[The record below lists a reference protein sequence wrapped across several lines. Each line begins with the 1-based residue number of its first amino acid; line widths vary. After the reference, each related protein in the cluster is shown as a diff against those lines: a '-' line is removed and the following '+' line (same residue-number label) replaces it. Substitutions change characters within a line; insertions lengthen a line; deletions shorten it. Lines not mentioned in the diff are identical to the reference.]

1 MNYRELI
8 LQLTPLR
15 GNGEARAIVR
25 MVLEERFGLSQTD
38 LLLGKDT
45 TLSADD
51 RKEFEKIA
59 HRLLSGEPVQ
69 YVLGF
74 ADFCGHRFR
83 VAPEVLIPRPETEE
97 LVRRALDSLT
107 ADSTAGRRIENNH
120 RKQTFLDL
128 CTGSGCIAISLA
140 LACPEATVIGIDI
153 SEAALAVARQN
164 ATDLKAGNV
173 EFRLQDILEAS
184 DRASVEAPK
193 TSPTAP
199 FPTPSTEGDAVFPL
213 TGSTGEDASTQR
225 KREEGFSLI
234 ISNPPYVCIS
244 EAAEMETT
252 VLDHEPH
259 LALFVPDDDPL
270 RFYHAIAV
278 IARKALLPGGYLFV
292 EINAGLSEETRKLF
306 IDKGFCDVILHHDTF
321 GRPRIIEASQ
331 PI

>member
-15 GNGEARAIVR
+15 GDGEARAIVR

-59 HRLLSGEPVQ
+59 QRLLSGEPVQ
-69 YVLGF
+69 YILGF

-107 ADSTAGRRIENNH
+107 AESAAGTSEEGNPS
-120 RKQTFLDL
+120 KQRFLDL

-140 LACPEATVIGIDI
+140 LACPEANVVGIDI
-153 SEAALAVARQN
+153 SEPALAVARQN
-164 ATDLKAGNV
+164 AIDLGAGNV
-173 EFRLQDILEAS
+173 TFRQQDILTNS
-184 DRASVEAPK
+184 DCTSFEVPEVSSTTPK
-193 TSPTAP
+193 
-199 FPTPSTEGDAVFPL
+199 
-213 TGSTGEDASTQR
+213 
-225 KREEGFSLI
+225 KGFSLI
-234 ISNPPYVCIS
+234 ISNPPYVRDS
-244 EAAEMETT
+244 EAAEMEAT

-270 RFYHAIAV
+270 RFYNAIAA
-278 IARKALLPGGYLFV
+278 IARQALLPGGRLFV
-292 EINAGLSEETRKLF
+292 EINAGLSKETQKLF
-306 IDKGFCDVILHHDTF
+306 IDKGFCDVALHHDTF
-321 GRPRIIEASQ
+321 GRPRIVEASQ